1 MLKITMF
8 SAADSVKGQ
17 GVGSVYMELVRLLKT
32 RESDQISLQI
42 NQYGRSDISHYHTV
56 NFPFY
61 LSTFMPGR
69 GRKIGFVH
77 FLPET
82 LEAALSYR
90 KLRKP
95 FFLSLRDCFL

>member
-1 MLKITMF
+1 MIKITMF

-17 GVGSVYMELVRLLKT
+17 GVGSVYLELVKLLKT
-32 RESDQISLQI
+32 RASDQLTIQI
-42 NQYGRSDISHYHTV
+42 NRYGRSDISHYHTV
-56 NFPFY
+56 NFPYY

-82 LEAALSYR
+82 LEGSL
-90 KLRKP
+90 KLPKIAKAV
-95 FFLSLRDCFL
+95 FFTGT